1 MLKKISILVVYAASA
16 FALHTAELN
25 INDKD
30 LEVGAQFDIGQFND
44 AVEPDTMFIGAKF
57 LTPDSSHSTDEIS
70 TINPYFEGN
79 FLIMREIGERGMSF
93 GMGAKLN
100 YTKIEKTDFSSL
112 PLGVEFAYQIPAP
125 KLVPMSLQGSL
136 YYAPQ
141 VLSFSEGKD
150 YLEYRIHY
158 DIELIKNAGLTL
170 GYRNINTTFKNSVGT
185 TGKNS
190 INYNTS
196 WYLGFKVKF

>member
-1 MLKKISILVVYAASA
+1 MLKKLSIIVACAASA
-16 FALHTAELN
+16 FALHNAELN

-30 LEVGAQFDIGQFND
+30 LEVGAQFDVGQFND

-57 LTPDSSHSTDEIS
+57 LSADSTHSTDDVS

-79 FLIMREIGERGMSF
+79 FLIMREVGKLGMSF

-100 YTKIEKTDFSSL
+100 YTKVEETDFSAL
-112 PLGVEFAYQIPAP
+112 PLGVEFAYKIPAP
-125 KLVPMSLQGSL
+125 ELVPMSINGSL

-141 VLSFSEGKD
+141 VLSFAEGKD

-158 DIELIKNAGLTL
+158 DVELIQNAGLTL
-170 GYRNINTTFKNSVGT
+170 GYRSLNTTFKDSVGT
-185 TGKNS
+185 KNKNS
-190 INYNTS
+190 INYNAS
-196 WYLGFKVKF
+196 WYFGFKVKF